1 MKSPCSPYNRY
12 AMFRTLTS
20 VGTAGLLLGEML
32 EALSSRSLECR
43 NSCRMIL
50 KVQLDGA
57 TPIGLEA
64 RPVNPPVRSL
74 KAPSDRDYSR

>member
-32 EALSSRSLECR
+32 EALFSVVGVQKFMQDDPEGTIRRSY
-43 NSCRMIL
+43 
-50 KVQLDGA
+50 
-57 TPIGLEA
+57 PH
-64 RPVNPPVRSL
+64 
-74 KAPSDRDYSR
+74 